1 MNTYALTAYE
11 SNGEK
16 ILDESISAQSDS
28 EAKEQG
34 EARLAELNMQEKT
47 HRLTS
52 PKGQLL
58 LFHR

>member
-16 ILDESISAQSDS
+16 ILDETISATSDS

>member
-16 ILDESISAQSDS
+16 ILDETISAQSDS

>member
-11 SNGEK
+11 KNGKK
-16 ILDESISAQSDS
+16 ILDETISASNDS
-28 EAKEQG
+28 EAKQRG

>member
-1 MNTYALTAYE
+1 MNSYALTAYE
-11 SNGEK
+11 KNGEK
-16 ILDESISAQSDS
+16 ILDEVISASNDT
-28 EAKEQG
+28 EAKQQG
-34 EARLAELNMQEKT
+34 EARLAELNFQDKT

>member
-16 ILDESISAQSDS
+16 ILDETISAQSDS

-34 EARLAELNMQEKT
+34 EARLAELNMQEKS

>member
-16 ILDESISAQSDS
+16 ILDETISAQSDS

-52 PKGQLL
+52 PKGELL

>member
-1 MNTYALTAYE
+1 MNIYALTAYE

-16 ILDESISAQSDS
+16 ILDETISAQSDS

>member
-1 MNTYALTAYE
+1 MNTYVLTAYE
-11 SNGEK
+11 KNGDK
-16 ILDESISAQSDS
+16 ILDETIYATGDS
-28 EAKEQG
+28 EAKLQG
-34 EARLAELNMQEKT
+34 EARLAELNLQEKT

>member
-1 MNTYALTAYE
+1 MNTYVLTAYE
-11 SNGEK
+11 KNGDK
-16 ILDESISAQSDS
+16 VLDENISASNDR
-28 EAKEQG
+28 EAKQRG
-34 EARLAELNMQEKT
+34 EARLAELNLQEKT

>member
-16 ILDESISAQSDS
+16 ILDETISAPNDS
-28 EAKEQG
+28 VAKEQG
-34 EARLAELNMQEKT
+34 EARLAELNMQEKA

>member
-1 MNTYALTAYE
+1 MNTYALTAFE

-16 ILDESISAQSDS
+16 ILDETISAQSDS